1 MVVRMFVKINF
12 SSFFQAALAAFFPSA
27 SGSCSFFP
35 SEAFFYFI
43 MSWVGI
49 LVEMVF
55 GHCIKQVHT
64 FSVNRLVFGHCIKQV
79 HTHVRKKKK

>member
-49 LVEMVF
+49 LAEMVASLKITQNLKENLAF
-55 GHCIKQVHT
+55 LALEDEHEST
-64 FSVNRLVFGHCIKQV
+64 ESTL
-79 HTHVRKKKK
+79 